1 MFKVQNGW
9 QSHNINELERM
20 ASSQVSPVSAVSD
33 VHRLYERQP
42 PNGLPADQPPY
53 MQLSERAAAAPE
65 SVRLSP
71 RKPVPASQHIYED
84 RMGGCFDPISR
95 PVILGSSNEPSWRD
109 YEANGAF
116 QPIQTSV
123 KGPSLAPSADIVSR
137 EPRRSNATKKLPPP
151 LQTNNLG
158 TELAPRTPPSQ
169 RRSKI
174 RTPSQQAEVEK
185 DAVETLLFMS
195 SPGVPG
201 YHPRGSIARNPL
213 RNDFWHRA
221 DQTNSSG
228 FSRRDEA
235 RGDGVQPEVS
245 YSQHPHGPARKRPLS
260 NAEMDK
266 MLDEMPDA
274 SSSDDSESQQ

>member
-33 VHRLYERQP
+33 VHRLYERQL
-42 PNGLPADQPPY
+42 PNGVPAGQLPY

-65 SVRLSP
+65 SARLSP
-71 RKPVPASQHIYED
+71 RNPVTTSQHIYED
-84 RMGGCFDPISR
+84 RKGGSFDPSSR
-95 PVILGSSNEPSWRD
+95 PIILGSTYEPSWRD
-109 YEANGAF
+109 YEANGTF
-116 QPIQTSV
+116 QPIEASI

-158 TELAPRTPPSQ
+158 TELAPRTPPPQ

-201 YHPRGSIARNPL
+201 YHPRGAIARTPL
-213 RNDFWHRA
+213 RNNFAHRA

-228 FSRRDEA
+228 FSRRDKA
-235 RGDGVQPEVS
+235 RGDGEQPEVS
-245 YSQHPHGPARKRPLS
+245 CSQNPHGPARKRPLS

-274 SSSDDSESQQ
+274 SSSDDSELQR

>member
-1 MFKVQNGW
+1 
-9 QSHNINELERM
+9 M
-20 ASSQVSPVSAVSD
+20 ASSQVSPISSVSD
-33 VHRLYERQP
+33 AHRLCERQL
-42 PNGLPADQPPY
+42 PNGVPAGQSPY
-53 MQLSERAAAAPE
+53 MQLSEWAAAIPE
-65 SVRLSP
+65 SARLSP
-71 RKPVPASQHIYED
+71 RNSVSTSQHINQD
-84 RMGGCFDPISR
+84 HKGGNFDHSPCPI
-95 PVILGSSNEPSWRD
+95 VLGSTSKPSWRD
-109 YEANGAF
+109 ETNGTC
-116 QPIQTSV
+116 QPIGASLD
-123 KGPSLAPSADIVSR
+123 GPSLAPSVDIISR

-158 TELAPRTPPSQ
+158 TEMAPRTPPPQ

-201 YHPRGSIARNPL
+201 YHPRGAIARTPL

-221 DQTNSSG
+221 DQTKSPG
-228 FSRRDEA
+228 LSRRDKT
-235 RGDGVQPEVS
+235 RGDGEQPEVS

-260 NAEMDK
+260 NAEMDQ

-274 SSSDDSESQQ
+274 SSSDDSELQR

>member
-1 MFKVQNGW
+1 
-9 QSHNINELERM
+9 M
-20 ASSQVSPVSAVSD
+20 ASSQVSPISAVSD
-33 VHRLYERQP
+33 AHRLYERQL
-42 PNGLPADQPPY
+42 PNGLPAGQSPY
-53 MQLSERAAAAPE
+53 MQLSEWAAAAPE
-65 SVRLSP
+65 SARLSL
-71 RKPVPASQHIYED
+71 RNSVSTSQHIYED
-84 RMGGCFDPISR
+84 RKGRSFDPSPR
-95 PVILGSSNEPSWRD
+95 PIILGSTSGPSWRD
-109 YEANGAF
+109 YEANGTL
-116 QPIQTSV
+116 QPIGKSM

-158 TELAPRTPPSQ
+158 TELAPRTPPPQ
-169 RRSKI
+169 RQSKI

-201 YHPRGSIARNPL
+201 YHPRGATARTPL

-221 DQTNSSG
+221 DQTKSPG
-228 FSRRDEA
+228 LSRRDKT
-235 RGDGVQPEVS
+235 RGDGEQPEVS

-274 SSSDDSESQQ
+274 SSSDDSELQR